1 VGEGATGV
9 GEEDAAVGE
18 EDAEVGKGTIAGQG
32 ESRRHARREMR
43 EVREPWGASEWMRSN
58 DAGWGARRSEA
69 LSREQARVTG
79 GNEVVWE

>member
-43 EVREPWGASEWMRSN
+43 EVREP
-58 DAGWGARRSEA
+58 
-69 LSREQARVTG
+69 
-79 GNEVVWE
+79 